1 MLKSS
6 LSVKLITLALTSVF
20 GIIPINSANASIFDE
35 VEVEQENFVAVAQ
48 PFGEENRLN
57 LIVVEQI
64 PGMNTCWSETGSN
77 PTNVDLLLV
86 NFDFSGH
93 CRRSTDANGYSI
105 RYEGQDLGLDYIL
118 SLVRRDG
125 ELRLVGINRRENQRI
140 EVGTVGAYN
149 DQAMK
154 INLNPGWK
162 FSKRSYQGNVLG
174 HVYFSYTAPEQPI
187 QEEVIE
193 EPEIDMN
200 DVPLEGEI
208 RDIVPPSNDDN
219 QSMRRNINTQP
230 QAQIRVNP
238 RYSMQSRFNR

>member
-6 LSVKLITLALTSVF
+6 LPIKLITLALTSVL
-20 GIIPINSANASIFDE
+20 GMIPINSANASIFDE
-35 VEVEQENFVAVAQ
+35 VEVEQENFIAVAQ

-77 PTNVDLLLV
+77 PTNVNLLLA

-105 RYEGQDLGLDYIL
+105 RYEGQDLGLDYLL
-118 SLVRRDG
+118 SFVRRDG
-125 ELRLVGINRRENQRI
+125 QLNLVGINRRDNTRI
-140 EVGTVGAYN
+140 NVGTVQSYN
-149 DQAMK
+149 DQPMK
-154 INLNPGWK
+154 INLNPGWR

-174 HVYFSYTAPEQPI
+174 HVYFSYNEPEQPI
-187 QEEVIE
+187 RPQETIQ
-193 EPEIDMN
+193 PQMNNNDM
-200 DVPLEGEI
+200 PMEGEI
-208 RDIVPPSNDDN
+208 RDIVPPSENN
-219 QSMRRNINTQP
+219 QSIRRNINSQP
-230 QAQIRVNP
+230 EVGRRVNN